1 MQFCEL
7 NEQEYTAFA
16 KHHQYGS
23 FMQSKEAYDIKAEGG
38 WEGAYLGVKEKDEI
52 IAATLLVSMPVMKE
66 IPLLLCPA
74 RFSP

>member
-38 WEGAYLGVKEKDEI
+38 WEGA
-52 IAATLLVSMPVMKE
+52 
-66 IPLLLCPA
+66 
-74 RFSP
+74 